1 MAGIASRDARPVRPF
16 EGEVNAK
23 RVVGIGS
30 SISKEA
36 APVVLYGHQGQSN
49 DRWTRPAGIQY
60 PDAETGK

>member
-1 MAGIASRDARPVRPF
+1 MAGIASRDARAVRPF

-49 DRWTRPAGIQY
+49 DRWTRPAGRQH
-60 PDAETGK
+60 PDVEIGK